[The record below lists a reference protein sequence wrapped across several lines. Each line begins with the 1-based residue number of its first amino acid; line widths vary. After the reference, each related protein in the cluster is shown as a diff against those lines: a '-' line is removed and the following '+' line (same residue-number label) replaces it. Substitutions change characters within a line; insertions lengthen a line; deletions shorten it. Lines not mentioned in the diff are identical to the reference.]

1 MLYFL
6 SNHSSSILKYSPTS
20 LWLITVMAVCS
31 MSLAYNVVL
40 VAIPNPKGVSF
51 IEYTTTP
58 LN

>member
-1 MLYFL
+1 
-6 SNHSSSILKYSPTS
+6 
-20 LWLITVMAVCS
+20 MAVCS